1 MKPKLQ
7 PEPIRTFLAPRRT
20 PRLVTLAPT
29 PILDD
34 ASGIE
39 AVQNTMPKMRPVEAV
54 LTAIVLFAIL
64 FTADLCARV
73 LLAAFTQP

>member
-1 MKPKLQ
+1 
-7 PEPIRTFLAPRRT
+7 
-20 PRLVTLAPT
+20 
-29 PILDD
+29 
-34 ASGIE
+34 
-39 AVQNTMPKMRPVEAV
+39 MPKMRPVEAI